1 MTSGSLPSN
10 PFVAAGMIKD
20 PKLFVGRKDELRAIA
35 SRMSGVQPTSI
46 NLVGEK
52 RIGKSSLLY
61 HFFLTWQQ
69 RVNDPSRYVVIYLSL
84 QDGKC
89 QTEIS
94 FYKAVAE
101 ELLKS
106 LSGQKQGLRNSL
118 TGKQLN
124 RQTFSDAIKQW
135 KQQKVLP
142 VLCLDDFESFLKH
155 PNEFDNGFYDN
166 LRSLMDASALMVVI
180 SSRKEVSVYGTEH
193 RFVSQFFNVGQT
205 LHLGELTTDEA
216 ITLTRLPTRN
226 STSPALSV
234 EEQNHAQQ
242 WGKRRPYLLQLAS
255 YWLWE
260 ARQNNKSVS
269 WAREQFDKQTGK
281 VSKEKFD
288 FIESSRQMLRWLW
301 DILLHLGRLPTSIG
315 RNLDDVVNRIIG
327 TAVVIMVIL
336 VFARVLNWNQVWD
349 FVRDKLGIK

>member
-1 MTSGSLPSN
+1 M
-10 PFVAAGMIKD
+10 
-20 PKLFVGRKDELRAIA
+20 
-35 SRMSGVQPTSI
+35 
-46 NLVGEK
+46 
-52 RIGKSSLLY
+52 
-61 HFFLTWQQ
+61 
-69 RVNDPSRYVVIYLSL
+69 
-84 QDGKC
+84 
-89 QTEIS
+89 
-94 FYKAVAE
+94 
-101 ELLKS
+101 
-106 LSGQKQGLRNSL
+106 

-205 LHLGELTTDEA
+205 LHLGELATDEA

-281 VSKEKFD
+281 VSKEKFH
-288 FIESSRQMLRWLW
+288 FIESLRQMLRWLW
-301 DILLHLGRLPTSIG
+301 DIPLHLGRLATSFG

-327 TAVVIMVIL
+327 IALVIMVIL